1 LFHEKGKA
9 NVDTQ
14 LIIAF
19 ISLICFVPAI
29 ILHEVAHGFVAH
41 RLGDPTAKS
50 QGRITLNPLKH
61 IDPFGTVILPIM
73 LAILSMPVF
82 GYAKPVPY
90 NPRYFKNIKVGE
102 VLTGLAGPA
111 ANLLMALLGAV
122 AAFVIRQF
130 PATSAISS
138 GAYEAL
144 GWVYTGL
151 YLFVLINLYLMFFNL
166 IPIPPLDGS
175 SVIMPLLPRKALPT
189 WYQIQRY
196 ALPILMI
203 VVIVLPMVIGF
214 NPLGMYL
221 NFTAGNIARFLIPF

>member
-1 LFHEKGKA
+1 VNSQQFTIA
-9 NVDTQ
+9 
-14 LIIAF
+14 IIS
-19 ISLICFVPAI
+19 IICFVPAI
-29 ILHEVAHGFVAH
+29 VIHEAAHGFVAH

-61 IDPFGTVILPIM
+61 IDPFGTVILPLI
-73 LAILSMPVF
+73 LAVTGMPVF

-122 AAFVIRQF
+122 VAFVIRQL
-130 PATSAISS
+130 PASVLGTS
-138 GAYEAL
+138 EVF
-144 GWVYTGL
+144 GWIYTGL
-151 YLFVLINLYLMFFNL
+151 YLFILINLYLMFFNL

-189 WYQIQRY
+189 WYQVQRY

-214 NPLGMYL
+214 NPLGIYL
-221 NFTAGNIARFLIPF
+221 DFTAGNIARLLIPF

>member
-1 LFHEKGKA
+1 MTSSRRKGT
-9 NVDTQ
+9 VDVQT
-14 LIIAF
+14 LIFAA

-29 ILHEVAHGFVAH
+29 VIHEAAHGFVAH

-50 QGRITLNPLKH
+50 RGRITLNPLKH
-61 IDPFGTVILPIM
+61 IDPFGTVILPVI
-73 LAILSMPVF
+73 LAVSGLPVF

-111 ANLLMALLGAV
+111 ANLLMALIGA
-122 AAFVIRQF
+122 AACFAAVSF
-130 PATSAISS
+130 LPVTSELSR
-138 GAYEAL
+138 
-144 GWVYTGL
+144 WVYTAL
-151 YLFVLINLYLMFFNL
+151 YYFVLINLYLMFFNL

-175 SVIMPLLPRKALPT
+175 SVIMPLLPHKALPT

-214 NPLGMYL
+214 NPLGIYL
-221 NFTAGNIARFLIPF
+221 DLTAGSLIRLLLPF